1 MRTVIY
7 EKYGGPEVLKIVDSP
22 TPSIKENEILVKV
35 TATTVTIAD
44 VRLRK
49 ADPWA
54 VKLMNGFPSPRNKV
68 LGQEFSGTV
77 EAIGGAVTKFKV
89 GDEVF
94 GTTGMKMKTHAEYIT
109 IPETGTVLL
118 KPENIDHPTAAS
130 APFGA
135 MTSLHFLRKG
145 KTGPGKKIL
154 IYGASGN
161 LGSAAVQLAVALGA
175 DVYGVCSGRNRELV
189 SSLGASMVI
198 DYEAESIGNFTDHFD
213 IIYDTAGKSPFDLS
227 VRALKK
233 GGYYLRAVHF
243 APRVVFQGVF
253 ENLKGKVKVVGG
265 TYFDSLAELEH
276 ICDLLSAG
284 KLKPV
289 IDSRFPLSRIA
300 DAHRLAESGHKRG
313 SVVVLPSE

>member
-22 TPSIKENEILVKV
+22 IPSIKENEILVKV
-35 TATTVTIAD
+35 TATTVTLAD

-54 VKLMNGFPSPRNKV
+54 VKLMNGFPKPRNKV

-77 EAIGGAVTKFKV
+77 EAIGSAVTKFKV
-89 GDEVF
+89 GDDVF
-94 GTTGMKMKTHAEYIT
+94 GTTGMKMKAHAEYLAIS
-109 IPETGTVLL
+109 ETGTVLL

-145 KTGPGKKIL
+145 NTRPGKKVL

-161 LGSAAVQLAVALGA
+161 LGSSAVQLAVAMGA
-175 DVYGVCSGRNRELV
+175 EVYGLCSGRNQELV
-189 SSLGASMVI
+189 SSLGASEVI
-198 DYEAESIGNFTDHFD
+198 DYENESIGNFTDHFD
-213 IIYDTAGKSPFDLS
+213 IIYDTVGKSPFDLS
-227 VRALKK
+227 VKALKK
-233 GGYYLRAVHF
+233 GGHYLRAVHF
-243 APRVVFQGVF
+243 APGVVFKGVF
-253 ENLKGKVKVVGG
+253 ENLKGKVKVIGG
-265 TYFDSLAELEH
+265 TYFESLAELEH

-300 DAHRLAESGHKRG
+300 EAHRLAESGHKRG
-313 SVVVLPSE
+313 SVVVLPLE